1 MSIKTAII
9 IAIVVVVVISLVI
22 IFPGESYLAALMQG
36 GGMF

>member
-1 MSIKTAII
+1 MNVKTAII
-9 IAIVVVVVISLVI
+9 VAIVAIVILLVI